1 MNGAEWFFLEA
12 GRQMG
17 PVPFEQLVTLLK
29 TRLPQDTLVWR
40 DGMADWLKATE
51 VAELATAFRT
61 DAPAPAP
68 PAPPAPPARPSASSP
83 RAGSPAAAPAR
94 STYRIPAS
102 ASAPRATAPRQDDEP
117 YTLNPFVLFA
127 RCVRFS
133 GRFDRAQFA
142 ITYLGAFVLGLVLVF
157 VLGLAGAATGGG
169 EKSSLAVGGL
179 LLALIPVFLVIGLG
193 SMVRRL
199 HDIGQPGWY
208 VLAALLPCLNIL
220 LPIYLLVAP
229 GTDQGTPTSM
239 GGVPAILIG
248 VVVAFVGI
256 AGIGIVAAIAI
267 PSLLRARVSANEAAT
282 IGDIRSMISAQ
293 AVYQSMNGGF
303 YEGRLACLAKPD
315 ECLSNS
321 TSPPLLDPAA
331 VAPTKSG
338 YVRELVAGPLGRD
351 LPAGLSRS
359 SVTSFAFVAH
369 PATPGQTGVR
379 SFCGDSSGRV
389 CYDPAGHPNLVD
401 KTGQEVMCSMTCQ
414 DLR

>member
-51 VAELATAFRT
+51 VAELAPAFRP
-61 DAPAPAP
+61 DAAAPPP
-68 PAPPAPPARPSASSP
+68 PAPRPSASSASSP
-83 RAGSPAAAPAR
+83 RAGGSAAAPSR
-94 STYRIPAS
+94 PTYRIPAS
-102 ASAPRATAPRQDDEP
+102 ASAPRGSGTRPDDEP
-117 YTLNPFVLFA
+117 YTLNPFALFA
-127 RCVRFS
+127 RCFRFA

-142 ITYLGAFVLGLVLVF
+142 IAYLGNAFFVFCLVMGLGLV
-157 VLGLAGAATGGG
+157 AGASGGRDAPN
-169 EKSSLAVGGL
+169 LMVGGL
-179 LLALIPVFLVIGLG
+179 FLLLTPVILGIALG
-193 SMVRRL
+193 SIVRRL
-199 HDIGQPGWY
+199 HDLAQPGWY
-208 VLAALLPCLNIL
+208 VLAILVPCVGLLFL
-220 LPIYLLVAP
+220 IYLLAAP
-229 GTDQGTPTSM
+229 GNDQGTPTSM

-248 VVVAFVGI
+248 VVVVFVGI

-282 IGDIRSMISAQ
+282 IGDIRTLISAQ

-303 YEGRLACLAKPD
+303 YEGRLECLAKPD
-315 ECLSNS
+315 DCLSNS
-321 TSPPLLDPAA
+321 TSPPLLDKAA

-338 YVRELVAGPLGRD
+338 YVRELVVGPAGQA

-369 PATPGQTGVR
+369 PVTPGQTGVR

-389 CYDPAGHPNLVD
+389 CSDPAGRPNLVD

-414 DLR
+414 DF